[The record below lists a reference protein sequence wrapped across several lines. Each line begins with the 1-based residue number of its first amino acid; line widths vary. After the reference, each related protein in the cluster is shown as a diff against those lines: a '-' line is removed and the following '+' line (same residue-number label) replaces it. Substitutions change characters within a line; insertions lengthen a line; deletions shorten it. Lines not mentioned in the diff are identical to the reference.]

1 MAVRLYISRHEEAE
15 PGHAVRDGHRVLTGF
30 GRRRGRQTGRLLVE
44 RPEIIDT
51 VWASPLVRAVQTAE
65 IFAGAL
71 GIEDSVAVKEIIAEP
86 PSVDMLIDVLLD
98 VPAHVQGL
106 LMVGHQPTL
115 GVLISTLIGREY
127 RRSLR
132 PGTVVALT
140 VDRATKRASPRW
152 AIEGICPAVIE
163 DLEMTS

>member
-1 MAVRLYISRHEEAE
+1 MGVRLYLSRHEEAE

-51 VWASPLVRAVQTAE
+51 VWTSPLVRAVQTAE
-65 IFAGAL
+65 ILAGAL
-71 GIEDSVAVKEIIAEP
+71 GLEDSVAVKAMIAEP
-86 PSVDMLIDVLLD
+86 PSVVALVDLLLSA
-98 VPAHVQGL
+98 PGNIQGL

-115 GVLISTLIGREY
+115 GMLISTLIGREY

-132 PGTVVALT
+132 PGTIVALDI
-140 VDRATKRASPRW
+140 DRATKRASPRW
-152 AIEGICPAVIE
+152 AIEGVSPTVIE
-163 DLEMTS
+163 DLAR